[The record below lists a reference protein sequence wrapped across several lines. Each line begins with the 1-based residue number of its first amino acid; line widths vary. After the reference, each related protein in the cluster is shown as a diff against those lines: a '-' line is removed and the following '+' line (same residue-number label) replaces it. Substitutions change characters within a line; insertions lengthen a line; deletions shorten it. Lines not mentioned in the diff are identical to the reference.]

1 MDLRFTEAQP
11 TAAEREAV
19 ESVTGP
25 GGIESH
31 SRVRTAANLRI
42 FMTGRQSV
50 VDRRHLLLPALETVQ
65 SEIGWVSE
73 GALMHICR
81 VLSVPPAEAWGV
93 ATFYSLISVDPS
105 PSEVWHI
112 CDDIVCRRAGALE
125 LIERLEAGGAEAPNA
140 RWARSPCLG
149 QCDLAPA
156 AYIQRAGED
165 DLVMVEVG
173 ASELGE
179 WPNNTS
185 LSMANGRSAKPAI
198 PQSGQPHLRLLRRVE
213 VVDPECLDSYLAA
226 GGYQAL
232 EKAVEMGPEAV
243 NREIKT
249 SGLRGR
255 GGAAFPAWIKWEA
268 VANSP
273 EPVRYLICNADES
286 EPGTFKD
293 RVLMEDDPFSVIE
306 SMTISGYAIGARR
319 GYLYIRGEY
328 PLATE
333 RLLRAMDS
341 ARQRGLLGDTSG
353 TGVSFDIELRRG
365 QGAYIC
371 GEETALMN
379 SIEGF
384 RGEPRNKPPFPTVS
398 GLFGKP
404 TVINNVETLCNVLDI
419 VTEGGEAFASMG
431 TAQSTGPKLFC
442 LSGSVNRPGVYEVEF
457 GATLRELI
465 DLAGGLPEGL
475 EPRAILLGGAAGSFV
490 LPDLLDMPLTF
501 EAAVEAGVSLG
512 SGVIMVFDQ
521 HTDFGDI
528 LARIAAFFRD
538 ETCGQCV
545 PCRVGT
551 VRIEEALARIRRR
564 PRPGDLELITEID
577 LAMRDASIC
586 GLGHTAA
593 IALRSALDLGLL
605 K

>member
-1 MDLRFTEAQP
+1 MDLRFTDAQP
-11 TAAEREAV
+11 TAAERKAV
-19 ESVTGP
+19 EKATGIT
-25 GGIESH
+25 GADSH
-31 SRVRTAANLRI
+31 DRIRTAANLRI
-42 FMTGRQSV
+42 FQTGRQSAL
-50 VDRRHLLLPALETVQ
+50 DRRHLLLPALETVQ

-93 ATFYSLISVDPS
+93 ATFYSLIAVDPS

-112 CDDIVCRRAGALE
+112 CDDIVCRRAGAFDLIDRVEVGE
-125 LIERLEAGGAEAPNA
+125 LRSPDS
-140 RWARSPCLG
+140 RWVPSPCLG
-149 QCDLAPA
+149 QCDRTPA
-156 AYIQRAGED
+156 AYIQRAGKA
-165 DLVMVEVG
+165 DLVIAGQEIARVG
-173 ASELGE
+173 GLTPEA
-179 WPNNTS
+179 TS
-185 LSMANGRSAKPAI
+185 PNGRPGPSPL
-198 PQSGQPHLRLLRRVE
+198 PQWGQSHLRLLRRVGR
-213 VVDPECLDSYLAA
+213 VDPDSVDSYLAV

-232 EKAVEMGPEAV
+232 HQAVGMGPAQVVAEVKA
-243 NREIKT
+243 

-255 GGAAFPAWIKWEA
+255 GGAAFPAWIKWET

-273 EPVRYLICNADES
+273 APVRYLICNADES

-306 SMTISGYAIGARR
+306 AMTITGYAIGARR

-328 PLATE
+328 PLATR
-333 RLLRAMDS
+333 RLLRAADQ
-341 ARQRGLLGDTSG
+341 ARERGLLGSDAG
-353 TGVSFDIELRRG
+353 IGVDFDLEIRRG

-404 TVINNVETLCNVLDI
+404 TVINNVETLCNVADI
-419 VTEGGEAFASMG
+419 VTEGGDAFSKLG
-431 TAQSTGPKLFC
+431 TPQSTGPKLFC

-457 GATLRELI
+457 GATLGELI
-465 DLAGGLPEGL
+465 ETAGGMPDGL
-475 EPRAILLGGAAGSFV
+475 QMRAILLGGAAGSFV
-490 LPDLLDMPLTF
+490 LPDLLNMPLTF
-501 EAAVEAGVSLG
+501 EAAAAAGVSLG
-512 SGVIMVFDQ
+512 SGVIMLFDQ

-528 LARIAAFFRD
+528 LTRIAAFFRD

-551 VRIEEALARIRRR
+551 VRLEEALARIRRQ
-564 PRPGDLELITEID
+564 PQPGDVNLIEEID

-605 K
+605 

>member
-1 MDLRFTEAQP
+1 MDLRFTDAQP

-19 ESVTGP
+19 DSVLGP
-25 GGIESH
+25 AGVDSH
-31 SRVRTAANLRI
+31 QRVRTASNLRI
-42 FMTGRQSV
+42 FATGMQSV
-50 VDRRHLLLPALETVQ
+50 SDRRHLLLPALETVQ

-81 VLSVPPAEAWGV
+81 ELSVPPAEAWGV

-105 PSEVWHI
+105 PPVVLHI

-125 LIERLEAGGAEAPNA
+125 LMEGLESNGRTPDA
-140 RWARSPCLG
+140 RWLPSPCLG
-149 QCDLAPA
+149 QCDRAPA
-156 AYIQRAGED
+156 AYVQRAGED
-165 DLVMVEVG
+165 DEVLVSINPETRPMGPDGSILSTNGQTDTVAVPQ
-173 ASELGE
+173 AGE
-179 WPNNTS
+179 
-185 LSMANGRSAKPAI
+185 
-198 PQSGQPHLRLLRRVE
+198 PHLRLLRRVGT
-213 VVDPECLDSYLAA
+213 VDPGSLDSYLEA
-226 GGYQAL
+226 GGYRAL
-232 EKAVEMGPEAV
+232 EKAVEMGPAAV
-243 NREIKT
+243 VAEVKA

-273 EPVRYLICNADES
+273 EQVRYLICNADES

-306 SMTISGYAIGARR
+306 AMTISGLAVGARQ

-328 PLATE
+328 PLATR
-333 RLLRAMDS
+333 RLRSAIHQARRA
-341 ARQRGLLGDTSG
+341 GLLGESTTRG
-353 TGVSFDIELRRG
+353 FSFDIDLRRG

-379 SIEGF
+379 SIEGL
-384 RGEPRNKPPFPTVS
+384 RGEPRNKPPFPTDS

-419 VTEGGEAFASMG
+419 VTDGGNSFASSG
-431 TAQSTGPKLFC
+431 TPQSTGPKLFC
-442 LSGSVNRPGVYEVEF
+442 LSGSVRRPGTYEVEF
-457 GATLRELI
+457 GATLGDLI
-465 DLAGGLPEGL
+465 ALAGGLPEGRRL
-475 EPRAILLGGAAGSFV
+475 RAVLLGGAAGSFV
-490 LPDLLDMPLTF
+490 LPDLLEMPLTF
-501 EAAVEAGVSLG
+501 EAASEAGISLG
-512 SGVIMVFDQ
+512 SGVIMAFDQ

-551 VRIEEALARIRRR
+551 VRVEEALARIRRD
-564 PRPGDLELITEID
+564 PQPGDSKLIEEID

-593 IALRSALDLGLL
+593 IALRSALELGLL
-605 K
+605 E

>member
-1 MDLRFTEAQP
+1 MDLRFTDAQP

-19 ESVTGP
+19 ESAIGSA
-25 GGIESH
+25 EMDSH
-31 SRVRTAANLRI
+31 QRVRTAANLRI
-42 FMTGRQSV
+42 FATGMQSV
-50 VDRRHLLLPALETVQ
+50 ADRRHLLLPALETVQ

-81 VLSVPPAEAWGV
+81 ELSVPPAEAWGV

-105 PSEVWHI
+105 PPVVLHV
-112 CDDIVCRRAGALE
+112 CDDIVCRREGALQLME
-125 LIERLEAGGAEAPNA
+125 GLEANGRTPDT
-140 RWARSPCLG
+140 RWLPSPCLG
-149 QCDLAPA
+149 QCDRAPA
-156 AYIQRAGED
+156 AYIQRTGGDDEVLVSMEPGTRPIGPDGSIVSPNGRHQSLAVPQAGE
-165 DLVMVEVG
+165 
-173 ASELGE
+173 
-179 WPNNTS
+179 
-185 LSMANGRSAKPAI
+185 
-198 PQSGQPHLRLLRRVE
+198 PHLRLLRRVGA
-213 VVDPECLDSYLAA
+213 VDPRSLDSYLRA
-226 GGYQAL
+226 GGYRAL
-232 EKAVEMGPEAV
+232 EAAVEMGPAAV
-243 NREIKT
+243 VAEVKA

-306 SMTISGYAIGARR
+306 AMTISGYAIGARR

-328 PLATE
+328 PLATR
-333 RLLRAMDS
+333 RLRSAIDQARRA
-341 ARQRGLLGDTSG
+341 GLLGESARN
-353 TGVSFDIELRRG
+353 GVSFDIDLRRG

-379 SIEGF
+379 SIEGL

-419 VTEGGEAFASMG
+419 VTGGGTAFASVG
-431 TAQSTGPKLFC
+431 TPQSTGPKLFC
-442 LSGSVNRPGVYEVEF
+442 LSGSVRRPGTYEVEF
-457 GATLRELI
+457 GATMGDLI
-465 DLAGGLPEGL
+465 ELAGGLPEGRRL
-475 EPRAILLGGAAGSFV
+475 RAILLGGAAGSFV
-490 LPDLLDMPLTF
+490 LPDLLEMPLTF
-501 EAAVEAGVSLG
+501 EAASAAGVSLG
-512 SGVIMVFDQ
+512 SGVIMAFDQ

-551 VRIEEALARIRRR
+551 VRVEEALARIRRD
-564 PRPGDLELITEID
+564 PQPGDLELIEEID

-593 IALRSALDLGLL
+593 IALRSALELGLL
-605 K
+605 E

>member
-1 MDLRFTEAQP
+1 MDLRFTDAQA
-11 TAAEREAV
+11 TSAERKAV
-19 ESVTGP
+19 EKATGIR
-25 GGIESH
+25 GAEGH
-31 SRVRTAANLRI
+31 DRVRTASNLRM
-42 FMTGRQSV
+42 FGTGRQRAL
-50 VDRRHLLLPALETVQ
+50 DRRHLLLPALETVQ

-93 ATFYSLISVDPS
+93 ATFYALISVDPS
-105 PSEVWHI
+105 PPEVWHI

-125 LIERLEAGGAEAPNA
+125 LIDRFEAGDFDSPDLRFAP
-140 RWARSPCLG
+140 SPCLG
-149 QCDLAPA
+149 QCDRTSA
-156 AYIQRAGED
+156 AYIQRAGRD
-165 DLVMVEVG
+165 DLVVTG
-173 ASELGE
+173 ADVTRL
-179 WPNNTS
+179 
-185 LSMANGRSAKPAI
+185 NGRPPDPDGWERRSPAPPI
-198 PQSGQPHLRLLRRVE
+198 PQVGQPHLRLLRRVGS
-213 VVDPECLDSYLAA
+213 VNPDSLDSYLQA
-226 GGYQAL
+226 GGYEAL
-232 EKAVEMGPEAV
+232 RKAVEIGPAQIVAEVKA
-243 NREIKT
+243 

-255 GGAAFPAWIKWEA
+255 GGAAFPAWIKWET

-306 SMTISGYAIGARR
+306 AMTIAGHAIGARR
-319 GYLYIRGEY
+319 GFLYIRGEY
-328 PLATE
+328 PLATK
-333 RLLRAMDS
+333 RLRA
-341 ARQRGLLGDTSG
+341 AAEQGRRQGLLGPDSE
-353 TGVSFDIELRRG
+353 TGVEFDLEIRRG

-379 SIEGF
+379 SIEGY

-404 TVINNVETLCNVLDI
+404 TVIQNVETLCNLMDI
-419 VTEGGEAFASMG
+419 VTEGGEAFAASG
-431 TAQSTGPKLFC
+431 TPQSTGPKLFC
-442 LSGSVNRPGVYEVEF
+442 LSGSVRTPGVYEVEF
-457 GATLRELI
+457 GATLEELI
-465 DLAGGLPEGL
+465 EMAGGLPEGRRL
-475 EPRAILLGGAAGSFV
+475 SAILLGGAAGSFV
-490 LPDLLDMPLTF
+490 SADRLQMPLTF
-501 EAAVEAGVSLG
+501 ESAAEAGVSLG
-512 SGVIMVFDQ
+512 SGVIMLFDQ

-528 LARIAAFFRD
+528 LTRIAAFFRD

-551 VRIEEALARIRRR
+551 VRLEEALARIRRQ
-564 PRPGDLELITEID
+564 PRETDVNLIEEID

-605 K
+605 R

>member
-1 MDLRFTEAQP
+1 MDLRFTDAQP

-19 ESVTGP
+19 DSVLGP
-25 GGIESH
+25 AGVDSH
-31 SRVRTAANLRI
+31 QRVRTASNLRI
-42 FMTGRQSV
+42 FATGMQSV
-50 VDRRHLLLPALETVQ
+50 SDRRHLLLPALETVQ

-81 VLSVPPAEAWGV
+81 KLSVPPAEAWGV

-105 PSEVWHI
+105 PPVVLHI

-125 LIERLEAGGAEAPNA
+125 LMEGLESNGRTPDA
-140 RWARSPCLG
+140 RWLPSPCLG
-149 QCDLAPA
+149 QCDRAPA
-156 AYIQRAGED
+156 AYVQRAGEHD
-165 DLVMVEVG
+165 EVLVSINPETRPMGPDGSILSTNGQTDTVAVPQ
-173 ASELGE
+173 AGE
-179 WPNNTS
+179 
-185 LSMANGRSAKPAI
+185 
-198 PQSGQPHLRLLRRVE
+198 PHLRLLRRVGT
-213 VVDPECLDSYLAA
+213 VDPGSLDSYLEA
-226 GGYQAL
+226 GGYRAL
-232 EKAVEMGPEAV
+232 EKAVEMGPAAV
-243 NREIKT
+243 VAEVKA

-273 EPVRYLICNADES
+273 EQVRYLICNADES

-306 SMTISGYAIGARR
+306 AMTISGLAVGARQ

-328 PLATE
+328 PLATR
-333 RLLRAMDS
+333 RLRSAIDQARRA
-341 ARQRGLLGDTSG
+341 GLLGESTTRG
-353 TGVSFDIELRRG
+353 FSFDIDLRRG

-379 SIEGF
+379 SIEGL
-384 RGEPRNKPPFPTVS
+384 RGEPRNKPPFPTDS

-419 VTEGGEAFASMG
+419 VTDGGNSFASSG
-431 TAQSTGPKLFC
+431 TPQSTGPKLFC
-442 LSGSVNRPGVYEVEF
+442 LSGSVRRPGTYEVEF
-457 GATLRELI
+457 GATLGDLI
-465 DLAGGLPEGL
+465 ALAGGLPEGRRL
-475 EPRAILLGGAAGSFV
+475 RAVLLGGAAGSFV
-490 LPDLLDMPLTF
+490 LPDLLEMPLTF
-501 EAAVEAGVSLG
+501 EAASEAGISLG
-512 SGVIMVFDQ
+512 SGVIMAFDQ

-551 VRIEEALARIRRR
+551 VRVEEALARIRRD
-564 PRPGDLELITEID
+564 PQPGDSKLIEEID

-593 IALRSALDLGLL
+593 IALRSALELGLL
-605 K
+605 E

>member
-1 MDLRFTEAQP
+1 MDLRFTDAQP
-11 TAAEREAV
+11 TPAERRAV
-19 ESVTGP
+19 EEATGIADSE
-25 GGIESH
+25 GH
-31 SRVRTAANLRI
+31 QRVRTAANLRV
-42 FMTGRQSV
+42 FRTGRQSV
-50 VDRRHLLLPALETVQ
+50 LDRRHLLLPALETVQ

-105 PSEVWHI
+105 PPEVWHI
-112 CDDIVCRRAGALE
+112 CDDIVCRRAGAFGVM
-125 LIERLEAGGAEAPNA
+125 ERMDAGEFRSTDS
-140 RWARSPCLG
+140 RWAPSPCLG
-149 QCDLAPA
+149 QCDRTPA
-156 AYIQRAGED
+156 VYVQRAGSD
-165 DLVMVEVG
+165 DLVIT
-173 ASELGE
+173 GE
-179 WPNNTS
+179 ETIRLDG
-185 LSMANGRSAKPAI
+185 LSGHVSPANGRPPAQPI
-198 PQSGQPHLRLLRRVE
+198 PQLGDPRLRLLRRVG
-213 VVDPECLDSYLAA
+213 VVDPDSLDSYLAA

-232 EKAVEMGPEAV
+232 ARAVEMGPAQVVAEV
-243 NREIKT
+243 KD

-255 GGAAFPAWIKWEA
+255 GGAAFPAWIKWET
-268 VANSP
+268 VAGAP

-306 SMTISGYAIGARR
+306 AMTITGFAIGARR
-319 GYLYIRGEY
+319 GYLYVRGEY
-328 PLATE
+328 PLATR
-333 RLLRAMDS
+333 RLARAIEA
-341 ARQRGLLGDTSG
+341 ARGRGLLGEDAG
-353 TGVSFDIELRRG
+353 TGLDFDIEIRRG

-404 TVINNVETLCNVLDI
+404 TVINNVETLCNVPDI
-419 VTEGGEAFASMG
+419 VTGGGEAFAGSG

-442 LSGSVNRPGVYEVEF
+442 LSGSVSRPGVYEVEF
-457 GATLRELI
+457 GATLGQLIEMAGGVPGGREL
-465 DLAGGLPEGL
+465 
-475 EPRAILLGGAAGSFV
+475 RAVLLGGAAGSFV
-490 LPDLLDMPLTF
+490 LPDLLDLPLTF
-501 EAAVEAGVSLG
+501 EAASEAGVSLG
-512 SGVIMVFDQ
+512 SGVIMLFDR

-528 LARIAAFFRD
+528 LTRIAAFFRD

-551 VRIEEALARIRRR
+551 VRLEEALDRIRRR
-564 PRPGDLELITEID
+564 PRPGDVDLIAEID

-605 K
+605 

>member
-1 MDLRFTEAQP
+1 MDLRFTDAQP

-19 ESVTGP
+19 ESVLGP
-25 GGIESH
+25 AGMDSH
-31 SRVRTAANLRI
+31 QRIRTASNLRI
-42 FMTGRQSV
+42 FATGMQSV
-50 VDRRHLLLPALETVQ
+50 SDRRHLLLPALETVQ

-81 VLSVPPAEAWGV
+81 ELSVPPAEAWGV

-105 PSEVWHI
+105 PPVVLHV
-112 CDDIVCRRAGALE
+112 CDDIVCRRAGALDLME
-125 LIERLEAGGAEAPNA
+125 GLESNGRTPGV
-140 RWARSPCLG
+140 RWLPSPCLG
-149 QCDLAPA
+149 QCDRAPA
-156 AYIQRAGED
+156 AYIQRAGEED
-165 DLVMVEVG
+165 GVLVSMDPQTRPIGPDGGVISSNGHHPSAAVPQ
-173 ASELGE
+173 AGE
-179 WPNNTS
+179 
-185 LSMANGRSAKPAI
+185 
-198 PQSGQPHLRLLRRVE
+198 PHLRLLRRVGA
-213 VVDPECLDSYLAA
+213 VNPRSLDSYLEA
-226 GGYQAL
+226 GGYRAL
-232 EKAVEMGPEAV
+232 EAAVEMGPAAV
-243 NREIKT
+243 VAEIKA

-268 VANSP
+268 VADSP
-273 EPVRYLICNADES
+273 DPVRYLICNADES

-306 SMTISGYAIGARR
+306 AMTISGHAIGARQ

-328 PLATE
+328 PLATR
-333 RLLRAMDS
+333 RLRSAIDQARRA
-341 ARQRGLLGDTSG
+341 GLLGESTRSG
-353 TGVSFDIELRRG
+353 ISFDIDLRRG

-379 SIEGF
+379 SIEGL

-419 VTEGGEAFASMG
+419 VTDGGAAFASVG
-431 TAQSTGPKLFC
+431 TPQSTGPKLFC
-442 LSGSVNRPGVYEVEF
+442 LSGSVRRPGTYEVEF
-457 GATLRELI
+457 GATLGDLI
-465 DLAGGLPEGL
+465 ELAGGLPEGRRL
-475 EPRAILLGGAAGSFV
+475 RAVLLGGAAGSFV
-490 LPDLLDMPLTF
+490 LPDLLEMPLTF
-501 EAAVEAGVSLG
+501 EAASEAGVSLG
-512 SGVIMVFDQ
+512 SGVIMAFDQ

-551 VRIEEALARIRRR
+551 VRVEEALARIRRD
-564 PRPGDLELITEID
+564 PQPGDLELIEDID

-593 IALRSALDLGLL
+593 IALRSALELGLL
-605 K
+605 E

>member
-1 MDLRFTEAQP
+1 MDLRFTDARA
-11 TAAEREAV
+11 TSAERKAV
-19 ESVTGP
+19 EKATGIR
-25 GGIESH
+25 GAESH
-31 SRVRTAANLRI
+31 DRIRTASNLRM
-42 FMTGRQSV
+42 FGTGRQSAI
-50 VDRRHLLLPALETVQ
+50 DRRHLLLPALETVQ

-105 PSEVWHI
+105 PPEVWHI

-125 LIERLEAGGAEAPNA
+125 LIDRFEAGEFDSPDRRFAP
-140 RWARSPCLG
+140 SPCLG
-149 QCDLAPA
+149 QCDRTSA
-156 AYIQRAGED
+156 AYVQRAGRD
-165 DLVMVEVG
+165 DLVITGVDVTR
-173 ASELGE
+173 L
-179 WPNNTS
+179 
-185 LSMANGRSAKPAI
+185 NGRPPGSDGAGDRSPAPPI
-198 PQSGQPHLRLLRRVE
+198 PQFGQPHLRLLRRVGR
-213 VVDPECLDSYLAA
+213 VDPGSLDSYRQA
-226 GGYQAL
+226 GGYEAL
-232 EKAVEMGPEAV
+232 RKAVEIGPARIVAEVKA
-243 NREIKT
+243 

-255 GGAAFPAWIKWEA
+255 GGAAFPAWIKWET

-293 RVLMEDDPFSVIE
+293 RVLMEDDPFSVVE
-306 SMTISGYAIGARR
+306 AMTIAGHAIGARR

-328 PLATE
+328 PLATK
-333 RLLRAMDS
+333 RLQEAAAK
-341 ARQRGLLGDTSG
+341 ARQQGLLGRNAP
-353 TGVSFDIELRRG
+353 TGVDFDLEIRRG

-379 SIEGF
+379 SIEGY

-404 TVINNVETLCNVLDI
+404 TVINNVETLCNLMDI
-419 VTEGGEAFASMG
+419 VTEGGEAFAAVG
-431 TAQSTGPKLFC
+431 TPQSTGPKLFC
-442 LSGSVNRPGVYEVEF
+442 LSGSVRRPGVYEVEF
-457 GATLRELI
+457 GATLGELI
-465 DLAGGLPEGL
+465 EMAGGMPEGRQL
-475 EPRAILLGGAAGSFV
+475 SAILLGGAAGSFV
-490 LPDLLDMPLTF
+490 LADRLPMPLTF
-501 EAAVEAGVSLG
+501 ESASEAGVSLG
-512 SGVIMVFDQ
+512 SGVIMLFDQ

-528 LARIAAFFRD
+528 LTRIAAFFRD

-551 VRIEEALARIRRR
+551 VRLEEALARIRQQ
-564 PRPGDLELITEID
+564 PRQGDVDLIEEID

-605 K
+605 Q

>member
-1 MDLRFTEAQP
+1 MDLRFTDARP
-11 TAAEREAV
+11 TAAERKAV
-19 ESVTGP
+19 EKATG
-25 GGIESH
+25 IAEVESH
-31 SRVRTAANLRI
+31 DRIRTAGNLRI
-42 FMTGRQSV
+42 FRTGRQSIL
-50 VDRRHLLLPALETVQ
+50 DRRHLLLPALETVQ

-93 ATFYSLISVDPS
+93 ATFYALISVQPS
-105 PSEVWHI
+105 PPEVWHI
-112 CDDIVCRRAGALE
+112 CDDIVCRRAGALDLIDRVDAGE
-125 LIERLEAGGAEAPNA
+125 LRPPDS
-140 RWARSPCLG
+140 RWAPSPCLG
-149 QCDLAPA
+149 QCDRTPA
-156 AYIQRAGED
+156 AYVQRAGRD
-165 DLVMVEVG
+165 DLVI
-173 ASELGE
+173 AGE
-179 WPNNTS
+179 TPDRI
-185 LSMANGRSAKPAI
+185 NGTAPDPARLTDGGTRSDPI
-198 PQSGQPHLRLLRRVE
+198 PQFGQPHLRLLRRVGRA
-213 VVDPECLDSYLAA
+213 DPGSVDSYLAA
-226 GGYQAL
+226 GGFDAL
-232 EKAVEMGPEAV
+232 RKAVEMGPARVVAEVKA
-243 NREIKT
+243 

-255 GGAAFPAWIKWEA
+255 GGAAFPAWIKWET

-306 SMTISGYAIGARR
+306 AMAIAGHAIGARR

-328 PLATE
+328 PLAGA
-333 RLLRAMDS
+333 RLLRAAEL
-341 ARQRGLLGDTSG
+341 ARERGFLGEDARV
-353 TGVSFDIELRRG
+353 GVNFDIEIRRG

-404 TVINNVETLCNVLDI
+404 TVINNVETLCNLLDI
-419 VTEGGEAFASMG
+419 VTEGGEAFAAVG
-431 TAQSTGPKLFC
+431 TSQSTGPKLFC
-442 LSGSVNRPGVYEVEF
+442 LSGSVRRPGVYEVEF
-457 GATLRELI
+457 GATLGELI
-465 DLAGGLPEGL
+465 EMAGGLPEGL
-475 EPRAILLGGAAGSFV
+475 ELRAVLLGGAAGSFV
-490 LPDLLDMPLTF
+490 LPELLQMPLTF
-501 EAAVEAGVSLG
+501 EAAGEAGVSLG
-512 SGVIMVFDQ
+512 SGVIMLFDQ

-528 LARIAAFFRD
+528 LTRIAAFFRD

-551 VRIEEALARIRRR
+551 VRLEEALARIRRR
-564 PRPGDLELITEID
+564 PRPGDLNLVEEID

-605 K
+605 

>member
-1 MDLRFTEAQP
+1 MDLRFTDAQP

-19 ESVTGP
+19 DSVLGP
-25 GGIESH
+25 AGVDSH
-31 SRVRTAANLRI
+31 QRVRTASNLRI
-42 FMTGRQSV
+42 FATGMQSV
-50 VDRRHLLLPALETVQ
+50 SDRRHLLLPALETVQ

-81 VLSVPPAEAWGV
+81 ELSVPPAEAWGV

-105 PSEVWHI
+105 PPVVLHI

-125 LIERLEAGGAEAPNA
+125 LMEGLESNGRTPDA
-140 RWARSPCLG
+140 RWLPSPCLG
-149 QCDLAPA
+149 QCDRAPA
-156 AYIQRAGED
+156 AYVQRAGEHD
-165 DLVMVEVG
+165 EVLVSINPETRPMGPDGSILSTNGQTDTVAVPQ
-173 ASELGE
+173 AGE
-179 WPNNTS
+179 
-185 LSMANGRSAKPAI
+185 
-198 PQSGQPHLRLLRRVE
+198 PHLRLLRRVGT
-213 VVDPECLDSYLAA
+213 VDPGSLDSYLEA
-226 GGYQAL
+226 GGYRAL
-232 EKAVEMGPEAV
+232 EKAVEMGPAAV
-243 NREIKT
+243 VAEVKA

-273 EPVRYLICNADES
+273 EQVRYLICNADES

-306 SMTISGYAIGARR
+306 AMTISGLAVGARQ

-328 PLATE
+328 PLATR
-333 RLLRAMDS
+333 RLRSAIHQARRA
-341 ARQRGLLGDTSG
+341 GLLGESTTRG
-353 TGVSFDIELRRG
+353 FSFDIDLRRG

-379 SIEGF
+379 SIEGL
-384 RGEPRNKPPFPTVS
+384 RGEPRNKPPFPTDS

-419 VTEGGEAFASMG
+419 VTDGGNSFASSG
-431 TAQSTGPKLFC
+431 TPQSTGPKLFC
-442 LSGSVNRPGVYEVEF
+442 LSGSVRRPGTYEVEF
-457 GATLRELI
+457 GATLGDLI
-465 DLAGGLPEGL
+465 ALAGGLPEGRRL
-475 EPRAILLGGAAGSFV
+475 RAVLLGGAAGSFV
-490 LPDLLDMPLTF
+490 LPDLLEMALTF
-501 EAAVEAGVSLG
+501 EAASEAGVSLG
-512 SGVIMVFDQ
+512 SGVIMAFDQ

-551 VRIEEALARIRRR
+551 VRVEEALARIRRD
-564 PRPGDLELITEID
+564 PQPGDSKLIEEID

-593 IALRSALDLGLL
+593 IALRSALELGLL
-605 K
+605 E

>member
-1 MDLRFTEAQP
+1 MDLRFTDAQP

-19 ESVTGP
+19 DSVLGP
-25 GGIESH
+25 AGVDSH
-31 SRVRTAANLRI
+31 QRVRTASNLRI
-42 FMTGRQSV
+42 FATGMQSV
-50 VDRRHLLLPALETVQ
+50 SDRRHLLLPALETVQ

-81 VLSVPPAEAWGV
+81 ELSVPPAEAWGV

-105 PSEVWHI
+105 PPVVLHI

-125 LIERLEAGGAEAPNA
+125 LMEGLESNGRTPDA
-140 RWARSPCLG
+140 RWLPSPCLG
-149 QCDLAPA
+149 QCDRAPA
-156 AYIQRAGED
+156 AYVQRAGEHD
-165 DLVMVEVG
+165 EVLVSINPETRPMGPDGSILSTNGQTDTVAVPQ
-173 ASELGE
+173 AGE
-179 WPNNTS
+179 
-185 LSMANGRSAKPAI
+185 
-198 PQSGQPHLRLLRRVE
+198 PHLRLLRRVGT
-213 VVDPECLDSYLAA
+213 VDPGSLDSYLEA
-226 GGYQAL
+226 GGYRAL
-232 EKAVEMGPEAV
+232 EKAVEMGPAAV
-243 NREIKT
+243 VAEVKA

-273 EPVRYLICNADES
+273 EQVRYLICNADES

-306 SMTISGYAIGARR
+306 AMTISGLAVGARQ

-328 PLATE
+328 PLATR
-333 RLLRAMDS
+333 RLRSAIHQARRA
-341 ARQRGLLGDTSG
+341 GLLGESTTRG
-353 TGVSFDIELRRG
+353 FSFDIDLRRG

-379 SIEGF
+379 SIEGL
-384 RGEPRNKPPFPTVS
+384 RGEPRNKPPFPTDS

-419 VTEGGEAFASMG
+419 VTDGGNSFASSG
-431 TAQSTGPKLFC
+431 TPQSTGPKLFC
-442 LSGSVNRPGVYEVEF
+442 LSGSVRRPGTYEVEF
-457 GATLRELI
+457 GATLGDLI
-465 DLAGGLPEGL
+465 ALAGGLPEGRRL
-475 EPRAILLGGAAGSFV
+475 RAVLLGGAAGSFV
-490 LPDLLDMPLTF
+490 LPDLLEMPLTF
-501 EAAVEAGVSLG
+501 EAASEAGISLG
-512 SGVIMVFDQ
+512 SGVIMAFDQ

-551 VRIEEALARIRRR
+551 VRVEEALARIRRD
-564 PRPGDLELITEID
+564 PQPGDSKLIEEID

-593 IALRSALDLGLL
+593 IALRSALELGLL
-605 K
+605 E

>member
-1 MDLRFTEAQP
+1 MDLRFTDAQP

-19 ESVTGP
+19 DSVLGP
-25 GGIESH
+25 AGVDSH
-31 SRVRTAANLRI
+31 QRVRTASNLRI
-42 FMTGRQSV
+42 FATGMQSV
-50 VDRRHLLLPALETVQ
+50 SDRRHLLLPALETVQ

-81 VLSVPPAEAWGV
+81 ELSVPPAEAWGV

-105 PSEVWHI
+105 PPVVLHI

-125 LIERLEAGGAEAPNA
+125 LMEGLESNGRTPDA
-140 RWARSPCLG
+140 RWLPSPCLG
-149 QCDLAPA
+149 QCDRAPA
-156 AYIQRAGED
+156 AYVQRAGED
-165 DLVMVEVG
+165 DKVLVSINPETRPMGPDGSILSTNGQTDTVAVPQ
-173 ASELGE
+173 AGE
-179 WPNNTS
+179 
-185 LSMANGRSAKPAI
+185 
-198 PQSGQPHLRLLRRVE
+198 PHLRLLRRVGT
-213 VVDPECLDSYLAA
+213 VDPGSLDSYLEA
-226 GGYQAL
+226 GGYRAL
-232 EKAVEMGPEAV
+232 EKAVEMGPAAV
-243 NREIKT
+243 VAEVKA

-273 EPVRYLICNADES
+273 EQVRYLICNADES

-306 SMTISGYAIGARR
+306 AMTISGLAVGARQ

-328 PLATE
+328 PLATR
-333 RLLRAMDS
+333 RLRSAIHQARRA
-341 ARQRGLLGDTSG
+341 GLLGESTTRG
-353 TGVSFDIELRRG
+353 FSFDIDLRRG

-379 SIEGF
+379 SIEGL
-384 RGEPRNKPPFPTVS
+384 RGEPRNKPPFPTDS

-419 VTEGGEAFASMG
+419 VTDGGSSFASLG
-431 TAQSTGPKLFC
+431 TPQSTGPKLFC
-442 LSGSVNRPGVYEVEF
+442 LSGSVRRPGTYEVEF
-457 GATLRELI
+457 GATLGDLI
-465 DLAGGLPEGL
+465 ALAGGLPQGRRL
-475 EPRAILLGGAAGSFV
+475 RAVLLGGAAGSFV
-490 LPDLLDMPLTF
+490 LPDLLEMPLTF
-501 EAAVEAGVSLG
+501 EAASEAGVSLG
-512 SGVIMVFDQ
+512 SGVIMAFDQ

-551 VRIEEALARIRRR
+551 VRVEEALARIRRD
-564 PRPGDLELITEID
+564 PQPGDSKLIEEID

-593 IALRSALDLGLL
+593 IALRSALELGLL
-605 K
+605 E

>member
-1 MDLRFTEAQP
+1 MDLRFTDAQP

-19 ESVTGP
+19 ESVTGRA
-25 GGIESH
+25 GVDTH
-31 SRVRTAANLRI
+31 RRVRTASNLRI
-42 FMTGRQSV
+42 FSTGMQSV
-50 VDRRHLLLPALETVQ
+50 ADRRHLLLPALETVQ

-81 VLSVPPAEAWGV
+81 ELSVPPAEAWGV

-105 PSEVWHI
+105 PPVVLHV
-112 CDDIVCRRAGALE
+112 CDDIVCRRAGALD
-125 LIERLEAGGAEAPNA
+125 LIEGLEANGRTPGV
-140 RWARSPCLG
+140 RWLPSPCLG
-149 QCDLAPA
+149 QCDRAPA

-165 DLVMVEVG
+165 DQVLVSMDPGRRPIEPDG
-173 ASELGE
+173 AVAS
-179 WPNNTS
+179 PNGQQIS
-185 LSMANGRSAKPAI
+185 PAV
-198 PQSGQPHLRLLRRVE
+198 PQAGGPHLRLLRRVGT
-213 VVDPECLDSYLAA
+213 VDPRSLDSYLDA

-232 EKAVEMGPEAV
+232 EAAVEMGPAAV
-243 NREIKT
+243 VAEVKA

-268 VANSP
+268 VADSP

-306 SMTISGYAIGARR
+306 AMTISGYAIGARQ

-328 PLATE
+328 PLATR
-333 RLLRAMDS
+333 RLRSAIRQARRA
-341 ARQRGLLGDTSG
+341 GLLGESATN
-353 TGVSFDIELRRG
+353 GVSFDIDLRRG

-379 SIEGF
+379 SIEGL

-419 VTEGGEAFASMG
+419 VTGGGADFASVG
-431 TAQSTGPKLFC
+431 TPQSTGPKLFC
-442 LSGSVNRPGVYEVEF
+442 LSGSVRRPGTYEVEF
-457 GATLRELI
+457 GATLGDLI
-465 DLAGGLPEGL
+465 ELAGGLPEGRRL
-475 EPRAILLGGAAGSFV
+475 RAVLLGGAAGSFV
-490 LPDLLDMPLTF
+490 LPDLLEMPLTF
-501 EAAVEAGVSLG
+501 EAASDAGVSLG
-512 SGVIMVFDQ
+512 SGVIMAFDQ

-551 VRIEEALARIRRR
+551 VRVEEALARIRRE
-564 PRPGDLELITEID
+564 PRPGDLQLIEEID

-605 K
+605 E

>member
-1 MDLRFTEAQP
+1 MDLRFTDAQP
-11 TAAEREAV
+11 TAAERRAV
-19 ESVTGP
+19 ERATG
-25 GGIESH
+25 IAESETH
-31 SRVRTAANLRI
+31 DRVRTAANLRI
-42 FMTGRQSV
+42 FRTGRQSV
-50 VDRRHLLLPALETVQ
+50 VNRRHLLLPALETVQ
-65 SEIGWVSE
+65 SEVGWVSE

-93 ATFYSLISVDPS
+93 ATFYSLISTDPS
-105 PSEVWHI
+105 PPEVWHI
-112 CDDIVCRRAGALE
+112 CDDIVCRRDGALD
-125 LIERLEAGGAEAPNA
+125 LVDRFQGGEFQSPDA
-140 RWARSPCLG
+140 RWAPSPCLG
-149 QCDLAPA
+149 QCDRTPA
-156 AYIQRAGED
+156 AYIQRAGRD
-165 DLVMVEVG
+165 DLVV
-173 ASELGE
+173 AGE
-179 WPNNTS
+179 NVSRLNGSSPAPHTS
-185 LSMANGRSAKPAI
+185 KGHPGRLPI
-198 PQSGQPHLRLLRRVE
+198 PQFGQPHLRLLHRVG
-213 VVDPECLDSYLAA
+213 VVDPGSLDSYLEA
-226 GGYQAL
+226 GGYRAL
-232 EKAVEMGPEAV
+232 GAAVEMGPAKVVAEVKA
-243 NREIKT
+243 

-255 GGAAFPAWIKWEA
+255 GGAAFPAWIKWET

-306 SMTISGYAIGARR
+306 AMTVTGFAIGARR

-328 PLATE
+328 PLATR
-333 RLLRAMDS
+333 RLSQALDE
-341 ARQRGLLGDTSG
+341 ARQRGLLGEG
-353 TGVSFDIELRRG
+353 AETGVDFDIEIRRG

-419 VTEGGEAFASMG
+419 VTEGGEAFAGLG
-431 TAQSTGPKLFC
+431 TDQSTGPKLFC

-457 GATLRELI
+457 GATLGELI
-465 DLAGGLPEGL
+465 EMAGGLPDRL
-475 EPRAILLGGAAGSFV
+475 ELKAVLLGGAAGSFV
-490 LPDLLDMPLTF
+490 LPDLLEMPLTF
-501 EAAVEAGVSLG
+501 EASSEAGVSLG
-512 SGVIMVFDQ
+512 SGVIMAFDQ
-521 HTDFGDI
+521 HTDFADI
-528 LARIAAFFRD
+528 LTRIAAFFRD

-551 VRIEEALARIRRR
+551 VRLEEALARIRRQ
-564 PRPGDLELITEID
+564 PTDGDMHLIEEID

-593 IALRSALDLGLL
+593 IALRSALELGLL
-605 K
+605 

>member
-11 TAAEREAV
+11 TAAERQAV
-19 ESVTGP
+19 EEATSIV
-25 GGIESH
+25 EDHSH
-31 SRVRTAANLRI
+31 NRVRTAANLRI
-42 FMTGRQSV
+42 FRTGRQSV
-50 VDRRHLLLPALETVQ
+50 TDRRHLLLPALEAVQ
-65 SEIGWVSE
+65 STIGWVSE

-81 VLSVPPAEAWGV
+81 ALSVPPAEAWGV

-105 PSEVWHI
+105 PPVVWHI

-125 LIERLEAGGAEAPNA
+125 LIESLEAAGQPTADA
-140 RWARSPCLG
+140 RWVPSPCLG
-149 QCDLAPA
+149 QCDRAPA
-156 AYIQRAGED
+156 TYIQRAGAD
-165 DLVMVEVG
+165 DQVIVEMDTG
-173 ASELGE
+173 QINGWASGDAL
-179 WPNNTS
+179 PS
-185 LSMANGRSAKPAI
+185 SHGRPARPAI
-198 PQSGQPHLRLLRRVE
+198 PQLGQPHLRLLRRVG
-213 VVDPECLDSYLAA
+213 VIDPDALDSYLEA
-226 GGYQAL
+226 GGYQGL
-232 EKAVEMGPEAV
+232 RKAVEMGPEAV
-243 NREIKT
+243 VAEVKT

-255 GGAAFPAWIKWEA
+255 GGAAFPAWIKWET
-268 VANSP
+268 VRNSP

-306 SMTISGYAIGARR
+306 AMTITGYAIGAHR

-328 PLATE
+328 PLATKRVSKAIE
-333 RLLRAMDS
+333 A
-341 ARQRGLLGDTSG
+341 ARRRGLLGAPASN
-353 TGVSFDIELRRG
+353 GVTFDIEIRRG

-419 VTEGGEAFASMG
+419 VTEGGEAFASIG
-431 TAQSTGPKLFC
+431 TSQSTGPKLFC
-442 LSGSVNRPGVYEVEF
+442 LSGSISRPGVYEVEF
-457 GATLRELI
+457 GATLGELLE
-465 DLAGGLPEGL
+465 LAEGLPTGL
-475 EPRAILLGGAAGSFV
+475 KLKAILLGGAAGSFV

-501 EAAVEAGVSLG
+501 EAAAEAGVSLG
-512 SGVIMVFDQ
+512 SGVIMAFDQ

-528 LARIAAFFRD
+528 LGRIAAFFRD

-551 VRIEEALARIRRR
+551 VRLEEGLARIRRQ
-564 PRPGDLELITEID
+564 PQPGDVELIAEID

-605 K
+605 

>member
-1 MDLRFTEAQP
+1 MDLRFTDAQP

-19 ESVTGP
+19 DSVLGP
-25 GGIESH
+25 AGVDSH
-31 SRVRTAANLRI
+31 QRVRTASNLRI
-42 FMTGRQSV
+42 FATGMQSV
-50 VDRRHLLLPALETVQ
+50 SDRRHLLLPALETVQ

-81 VLSVPPAEAWGV
+81 ELSVPPAEAWGV

-105 PSEVWHI
+105 PPVVLHI

-125 LIERLEAGGAEAPNA
+125 LMEGLESNGRTPDA
-140 RWARSPCLG
+140 RWLPSPCLG
-149 QCDLAPA
+149 QCDRAPA
-156 AYIQRAGED
+156 AYVQRAGED
-165 DLVMVEVG
+165 DEVLVSINPETRPMGPDGSILSTNGQTDTVAVPQ
-173 ASELGE
+173 AGE
-179 WPNNTS
+179 
-185 LSMANGRSAKPAI
+185 
-198 PQSGQPHLRLLRRVE
+198 PHLRLLRRVGT
-213 VVDPECLDSYLAA
+213 VDPGSLDSYLEA
-226 GGYQAL
+226 GGYRAL
-232 EKAVEMGPEAV
+232 EKAVEMGPAAV
-243 NREIKT
+243 VAEVKA

-273 EPVRYLICNADES
+273 EQVRYLICNADES

-306 SMTISGYAIGARR
+306 AMTISGLAVGARQ

-328 PLATE
+328 PLATR
-333 RLLRAMDS
+333 RLRSAIHQARRA
-341 ARQRGLLGDTSG
+341 GLLGESTTRG
-353 TGVSFDIELRRG
+353 FSFDIDLRRG

-379 SIEGF
+379 SIEGL
-384 RGEPRNKPPFPTVS
+384 RGEPRNKPPFPTDS

-419 VTEGGEAFASMG
+419 VTDGGNSFASSG
-431 TAQSTGPKLFC
+431 TPQSTGPKLFC
-442 LSGSVNRPGVYEVEF
+442 LSGSVRRPGTYEVEF
-457 GATLRELI
+457 GATLGDLI
-465 DLAGGLPEGL
+465 ALAGGLPEGRRL
-475 EPRAILLGGAAGSFV
+475 RAVLLGGAAGSFV
-490 LPDLLDMPLTF
+490 LPDLLEMALTF
-501 EAAVEAGVSLG
+501 EAASEAGVSLG
-512 SGVIMVFDQ
+512 SGVIMAFDQ

-551 VRIEEALARIRRR
+551 VRVEEALARIRRD
-564 PRPGDLELITEID
+564 PQPGDSKLIEEID

-593 IALRSALDLGLL
+593 IALRSALELGLL
-605 K
+605 E

>member
-1 MDLRFTEAQP
+1 MDLRFTDAQP
-11 TAAEREAV
+11 TSAERKAV
-19 ESVTGP
+19 ERATGI
-25 GGIESH
+25 GDSESH
-31 SRVRTAANLRI
+31 DRVRTAANLRI
-42 FMTGRQSV
+42 FRAGHRSAL
-50 VDRRHLLLPALETVQ
+50 DRRHLLLPALEGVQ
-65 SEIGWVSE
+65 SDIGWVSE

-81 VLSVPPAEAWGV
+81 LLSVPPAEAWGV

-105 PSEVWHI
+105 PPEVWHV

-125 LIERLEAGGAEAPNA
+125 LIDRFETGELQPPGA
-140 RWARSPCLG
+140 RWAPSPCLG
-149 QCDLAPA
+149 QCDRTPA
-156 AYIQRAGED
+156 IYLQRAGKD
-165 DLVMVEVG
+165 DLAIVSDG
-173 ASELGE
+173 ASRL
-179 WPNNTS
+179 
-185 LSMANGRSAKPAI
+185 NGGSPDLLADGARDTPPL
-198 PQSGQPHLRLLRRVE
+198 PQLGQPHLRLLRRVGA
-213 VVDPECLDSYLAA
+213 VDPGSLDSYLDA
-226 GGYQAL
+226 GGYRAL
-232 EKAVEMGPEAV
+232 HKAIEMGADQVVAEVKA
-243 NREIKT
+243 

-255 GGAAFPAWIKWEA
+255 GGAAFPAWIKWQA
-268 VANSP
+268 VADSP

-293 RVLMEDDPFSVIE
+293 RVLMEDDPFSLIE
-306 SMTISGYAIGARR
+306 AMTISGLAIGARR

-328 PLATE
+328 PLATK
-333 RLLRAMDS
+333 RLSHALEAVR
-341 ARQRGLLGDTSG
+341 RRGLLGEDAR
-353 TGVSFDIELRRG
+353 TGVDFDIEIRRG

-379 SIEGF
+379 SIEGL

-404 TVINNVETLCNVLDI
+404 TVINNVETLCNLLDI
-419 VTEGGEAFASMG
+419 VTEGGEAFAKLG

-457 GATLRELI
+457 GATLGELV
-465 DLAGGLPEGL
+465 DLAGGLPDGL
-475 EPRAILLGGAAGSFV
+475 RLRAILLGGAAGSFV

-501 EAAVEAGVSLG
+501 EAAADAGVSLG
-512 SGVIMVFDQ
+512 SGVIMAFDQ
-521 HTDFGDI
+521 HTDFGDV
-528 LARIAAFFRD
+528 LARIASFFRD

-551 VRIEEALARIRRR
+551 VRLEEALARIRHQ
-564 PRPGDLELITEID
+564 PRDGDVDLIAEID

-605 K
+605 

>member
-1 MDLRFTEAQP
+1 MDLRFTDAQP

-19 ESVTGP
+19 DSVLGP
-25 GGIESH
+25 AGVDSH
-31 SRVRTAANLRI
+31 QRVRTASNLRI
-42 FMTGRQSV
+42 FATGMQSV
-50 VDRRHLLLPALETVQ
+50 SDRRHLLLPALETVQ

-81 VLSVPPAEAWGV
+81 ELSVPPAEAWGV

-105 PSEVWHI
+105 PPVVLHI

-125 LIERLEAGGAEAPNA
+125 LMEGLESNGRTPDA
-140 RWARSPCLG
+140 RWLPSPCLG
-149 QCDLAPA
+149 QCDRAPA
-156 AYIQRAGED
+156 AYVQRAGED
-165 DLVMVEVG
+165 DEVLVSINPETRPMGPDGSILSTNGQTDTVAVPQ
-173 ASELGE
+173 AGE
-179 WPNNTS
+179 
-185 LSMANGRSAKPAI
+185 
-198 PQSGQPHLRLLRRVE
+198 PHLRLLRRVGT
-213 VVDPECLDSYLAA
+213 VDPGSLDSYLEA
-226 GGYQAL
+226 GGYRAL
-232 EKAVEMGPEAV
+232 EKAVEMGPAAV
-243 NREIKT
+243 VAEVKA

-273 EPVRYLICNADES
+273 EQVRYLICNADES

-306 SMTISGYAIGARR
+306 AMTISGLAVGARH

-328 PLATE
+328 PLATR
-333 RLLRAMDS
+333 RLRSAIHQARRA
-341 ARQRGLLGDTSG
+341 GLLGESTTRG
-353 TGVSFDIELRRG
+353 FSFDIDLRRG

-379 SIEGF
+379 SIEGL
-384 RGEPRNKPPFPTVS
+384 RGEPRNKPPFPTDS

-419 VTEGGEAFASMG
+419 VTDGGNSFASSG
-431 TAQSTGPKLFC
+431 TPQSTGPKLFC
-442 LSGSVNRPGVYEVEF
+442 LSGSVRRPGTYEVEF
-457 GATLRELI
+457 GATLGDLI
-465 DLAGGLPEGL
+465 ALAGGLPEGRRL
-475 EPRAILLGGAAGSFV
+475 RAVLLGGAAGSFV
-490 LPDLLDMPLTF
+490 LPDLLEMALTF
-501 EAAVEAGVSLG
+501 EAASEAGVSLG
-512 SGVIMVFDQ
+512 SGVIMAFDQ

-551 VRIEEALARIRRR
+551 VRVEEALARIRRD
-564 PRPGDLELITEID
+564 PQPGDSKLIEEID

-593 IALRSALDLGLL
+593 IALRSALELGLL
-605 K
+605 E

>member
-1 MDLRFTEAQP
+1 MDLRFTDAQP
-11 TAAEREAV
+11 TPAERKAV
-19 ESVTGP
+19 ERATG
-25 GGIESH
+25 ISESESH
-31 SRVRTAANLRI
+31 DRVRTASNLRI
-42 FMTGRQSV
+42 FAAGRQSAL
-50 VDRRHLLLPALETVQ
+50 DRRHLLLPALEGVQ
-65 SEIGWVSE
+65 SDIGWVSE

-81 VLSVPPAEAWGV
+81 LLSVPPAEAWGV

-105 PSEVWHI
+105 PPEVWHI

-125 LIERLEAGGAEAPNA
+125 LIDRFETGQVQPPGA
-140 RWARSPCLG
+140 RWAPSPCLG
-149 QCDLAPA
+149 QCDRTPA
-156 AYIQRAGED
+156 IYLQRAGRA
-165 DLVMVEVG
+165 DLAIVGDG
-173 ASELGE
+173 ASRL
-179 WPNNTS
+179 
-185 LSMANGRSAKPAI
+185 NGRSPDLLADGGRDTPPL
-198 PQSGQPHLRLLRRVE
+198 PQFGRPHLRLLRRVGA
-213 VVDPECLDSYLAA
+213 VDPGSLDSYLDA
-226 GGYQAL
+226 GGYRAL
-232 EKAVEMGPEAV
+232 HRAIEMGPDQVVAEVKA
-243 NREIKT
+243 

-255 GGAAFPAWIKWEA
+255 GGAAFPAWIKWQA

-293 RVLMEDDPFSVIE
+293 RVLMEEDPFSLIE
-306 SMTISGYAIGARR
+306 AMTISGMAIGARR

-328 PLATE
+328 PLATR
-333 RLLRAMDS
+333 RLSHALEA
-341 ARQRGLLGDTSG
+341 ARRRGLLGGDAP
-353 TGVSFDIELRRG
+353 TGVDFDIEIRRG

-379 SIEGF
+379 SIEGL

-404 TVINNVETLCNVLDI
+404 TVINNVETLCNLLDI
-419 VTEGGEAFASMG
+419 VNEGGDAFAQLG

-442 LSGSVNRPGVYEVEF
+442 LSGSVNRPGTYEVEF
-457 GATLRELI
+457 GATLGDLI
-465 DLAGGLPEGL
+465 DLAGGLPDGL
-475 EPRAILLGGAAGSFV
+475 RLRAILLGGAAGSFV

-501 EAAVEAGVSLG
+501 EAAAEAGVSLG

-528 LARIAAFFRD
+528 LSRIAAFFRD

-551 VRIEEALARIRRR
+551 VRLEEALERIRRR
-564 PRPGDLELITEID
+564 PRDGDVDLIAEID

-605 K
+605 

>member
-1 MDLRFTEAQP
+1 MDLRFTDAQP
-11 TAAEREAV
+11 TAEERRVV
-19 ESVTGP
+19 ERATGIP
-25 GGIESH
+25 DSESH
-31 SRVRTAANLRI
+31 DRVRTDSNLRI
-42 FMTGRQSV
+42 FRTGRRSV
-50 VDRRHLLLPALETVQ
+50 VNRRHLLLPALETVQ

-105 PSEVWHI
+105 PPQVWHI
-112 CDDIVCRRAGALE
+112 CDDIVCRRQGALDLIDRFESGE
-125 LIERLEAGGAEAPNA
+125 LQPPDS
-140 RWARSPCLG
+140 RWAPSPCLG
-149 QCDLAPA
+149 QCDRTPA
-156 AYIQRAGED
+156 AYIQRAGKD
-165 DLVMVEVG
+165 DMVVVG
-173 ASELGE
+173 PDTARLNG
-179 WPNNTS
+179 
-185 LSMANGRSAKPAI
+185 LSPDRHSPNGRPQPPPI
-198 PQSGQPHLRLLRRVE
+198 PQFGQPHLRLLRRVGA
-213 VVDPECLDSYLAA
+213 VDPGSIDSYLAA

-232 EKAVEMGPEAV
+232 EAAVRMGRARVVAEVKA
-243 NREIKT
+243 

-255 GGAAFPAWIKWEA
+255 GGAAFPAWIKWET

-293 RVLMEDDPFSVIE
+293 RVLMEDDPFSVVE
-306 SMTISGYAIGARR
+306 AMTITGFAIGARR

-328 PLATE
+328 PLATK
-333 RLLRAMDS
+333 RLSRALQE
-341 ARQRGLLGDTSG
+341 ARRQGLLGEDAD
-353 TGVSFDIELRRG
+353 TGVDFDIEIRRG

-379 SIEGF
+379 SIEGL

-419 VTEGGEAFASMG
+419 VTEGGDAFAQLG

-442 LSGSVNRPGVYEVEF
+442 LSGAVKRPGVYEVEF
-457 GATLRELI
+457 GATLGELI
-465 DLAGGLPEGL
+465 DLAGGLPDGL
-475 EPRAILLGGAAGSFV
+475 HLRAVLLGGAAGSFV
-490 LPDLLDMPLTF
+490 LPDLLSMPLTF
-501 EAAVEAGVSLG
+501 EAASEAGVSLG
-512 SGVIMVFDQ
+512 SGVIMPFDQ

-528 LARIAAFFRD
+528 LTRIAEFFRD

-551 VRIEEALARIRRR
+551 VRLEEALARLRRQ
-564 PRPGDLELITEID
+564 PRPGDKDLIAEID

-605 K
+605 

>member
-1 MDLRFTEAQP
+1 MDLRFTDAQP

-19 ESVTGP
+19 DSVLGP
-25 GGIESH
+25 AGVDSH
-31 SRVRTAANLRI
+31 QRVRTASNLRI
-42 FMTGRQSV
+42 FATGMQSV
-50 VDRRHLLLPALETVQ
+50 SDRRHLLLPALETVQ

-81 VLSVPPAEAWGV
+81 ELSVPPAEAWGV

-105 PSEVWHI
+105 PPVVLHI

-125 LIERLEAGGAEAPNA
+125 LMEGLESNGRTPDA
-140 RWARSPCLG
+140 RWLPSPCLG
-149 QCDLAPA
+149 QCDRAPA
-156 AYIQRAGED
+156 AYVQRAGEHD
-165 DLVMVEVG
+165 EVLVSINPETRPMGPDGSILSTNGQTDTVAVPQ
-173 ASELGE
+173 AGE
-179 WPNNTS
+179 
-185 LSMANGRSAKPAI
+185 
-198 PQSGQPHLRLLRRVE
+198 PHLRLLRRVGT
-213 VVDPECLDSYLAA
+213 VDPGSLDSYLEA
-226 GGYQAL
+226 GGYRAL
-232 EKAVEMGPEAV
+232 EKAVEMGPAAV
-243 NREIKT
+243 VAEVKA

-268 VANSP
+268 LANSP
-273 EPVRYLICNADES
+273 EQVRYLICNADES

-306 SMTISGYAIGARR
+306 AMTISGLAVGARH

-328 PLATE
+328 PLATR
-333 RLLRAMDS
+333 RLRSAIHQARRA
-341 ARQRGLLGDTSG
+341 GLLGESTTRG
-353 TGVSFDIELRRG
+353 FSFDIDLRRG

-379 SIEGF
+379 SIEGL
-384 RGEPRNKPPFPTVS
+384 RGEPRNKPPFPTDS

-419 VTEGGEAFASMG
+419 VTDGGNSFASSG
-431 TAQSTGPKLFC
+431 TPQSTGPKLFC
-442 LSGSVNRPGVYEVEF
+442 LSGSVRRPGTYEVEF
-457 GATLRELI
+457 GATLGDLI
-465 DLAGGLPEGL
+465 ALAGGLPEGRRL
-475 EPRAILLGGAAGSFV
+475 RAVLLGGAAGSFV
-490 LPDLLDMPLTF
+490 LPDLLEMPLTF
-501 EAAVEAGVSLG
+501 EAASEAGISLG
-512 SGVIMVFDQ
+512 SGVIMAFDQ

-551 VRIEEALARIRRR
+551 VRVEEALARIRRD
-564 PRPGDLELITEID
+564 PQPGDSKLIEEID

-593 IALRSALDLGLL
+593 IALRSALELGLL
-605 K
+605 E

>member
-1 MDLRFTEAQP
+1 MDLRFTDAQP

-19 ESVTGP
+19 DSVLGP
-25 GGIESH
+25 AGVDSH
-31 SRVRTAANLRI
+31 QRVRTASNLRI
-42 FMTGRQSV
+42 FATGMQSV
-50 VDRRHLLLPALETVQ
+50 SDRRHLLLPALETVQ

-81 VLSVPPAEAWGV
+81 ELSVPPAEAWGV

-105 PSEVWHI
+105 PPVVLHI

-125 LIERLEAGGAEAPNA
+125 LMEGLESNGRTPDA
-140 RWARSPCLG
+140 RWLPSPCLG
-149 QCDLAPA
+149 QCDRAPA
-156 AYIQRAGED
+156 AYVQRAGED
-165 DLVMVEVG
+165 DKVLVSINPETRPMGPDGSILSTNGQTDTVAVPQ
-173 ASELGE
+173 AGE
-179 WPNNTS
+179 
-185 LSMANGRSAKPAI
+185 
-198 PQSGQPHLRLLRRVE
+198 PHLRLLRRVGM
-213 VVDPECLDSYLAA
+213 VDPGSLDSYMEA
-226 GGYQAL
+226 GGYRAL
-232 EKAVEMGPEAV
+232 EKAVEMGPAAV
-243 NREIKT
+243 VAEVKA

-273 EPVRYLICNADES
+273 EQVRYLICNADES

-306 SMTISGYAIGARR
+306 AMTISGLAVGARQ

-328 PLATE
+328 PLATR
-333 RLLRAMDS
+333 RLRSAIHQARRA
-341 ARQRGLLGDTSG
+341 GLLGESTTRG
-353 TGVSFDIELRRG
+353 FSFDIDLRRG

-379 SIEGF
+379 SIEGL
-384 RGEPRNKPPFPTVS
+384 RGEPRNKPPFPTDS

-419 VTEGGEAFASMG
+419 VTDGGNSFASSG
-431 TAQSTGPKLFC
+431 TPQSTGPKLFC
-442 LSGSVNRPGVYEVEF
+442 LSGSVRRPGTYEVEF
-457 GATLRELI
+457 GATLGDLI
-465 DLAGGLPEGL
+465 ALAGGLPQGRRL
-475 EPRAILLGGAAGSFV
+475 RAVLLGGAAGSFV
-490 LPDLLDMPLTF
+490 LPDLLEMPLTF
-501 EAAVEAGVSLG
+501 EAASEAGVSLG
-512 SGVIMVFDQ
+512 SGVIMAFDQ

-551 VRIEEALARIRRR
+551 VRVEEALARIRRD
-564 PRPGDLELITEID
+564 PQPGDSKLIEEID

-593 IALRSALDLGLL
+593 IALRSALELGLL
-605 K
+605 E

>member
-1 MDLRFTEAQP
+1 MDLRFTDAQP

-19 ESVTGP
+19 DSVLGP
-25 GGIESH
+25 AGVDSH
-31 SRVRTAANLRI
+31 QRVRTASNLRI
-42 FMTGRQSV
+42 FATGMQSV
-50 VDRRHLLLPALETVQ
+50 SDRRHLLLPALETVQ

-81 VLSVPPAEAWGV
+81 ELSVPPAEAWGV

-105 PSEVWHI
+105 PPVVLHI

-125 LIERLEAGGAEAPNA
+125 LMEGLESNGRTPDA
-140 RWARSPCLG
+140 RWLPSPCLG
-149 QCDLAPA
+149 QCDRAPA
-156 AYIQRAGED
+156 AYVQRAGEHD
-165 DLVMVEVG
+165 EVLVSINPETRPMGPDGSILSTNGQTDTVAVPQ
-173 ASELGE
+173 AGE
-179 WPNNTS
+179 
-185 LSMANGRSAKPAI
+185 
-198 PQSGQPHLRLLRRVE
+198 PHLRLLRRVGT
-213 VVDPECLDSYLAA
+213 VDPGSLDSYLEA
-226 GGYQAL
+226 GGYRAL
-232 EKAVEMGPEAV
+232 EKAVEMGPAAV
-243 NREIKT
+243 VAEVKA

-273 EPVRYLICNADES
+273 EQVRYLICNADES

-306 SMTISGYAIGARR
+306 AMTISGLAVGARH

-328 PLATE
+328 PLATR
-333 RLLRAMDS
+333 RLRSAIHQARRA
-341 ARQRGLLGDTSG
+341 GLLGESTTRG
-353 TGVSFDIELRRG
+353 FSFDIDLRRG

-379 SIEGF
+379 SIEGL
-384 RGEPRNKPPFPTVS
+384 RGEPRNKPPFPTDS

-419 VTEGGEAFASMG
+419 VTDGGNSFASSG
-431 TAQSTGPKLFC
+431 TPQSTGPKLFC
-442 LSGSVNRPGVYEVEF
+442 LSGSVRRPGTYEVEF
-457 GATLRELI
+457 GATLGDLI
-465 DLAGGLPEGL
+465 ALAGGLPEGRRL
-475 EPRAILLGGAAGSFV
+475 RAVLLGGAAGSFV
-490 LPDLLDMPLTF
+490 LPDLLEMALTF
-501 EAAVEAGVSLG
+501 EAASEAGVSLG
-512 SGVIMVFDQ
+512 SGVIMAFDQ

-551 VRIEEALARIRRR
+551 VRVEEALARIRRD
-564 PRPGDLELITEID
+564 PQPGDSKLIEEID

-593 IALRSALDLGLL
+593 IALRSALELGLL
-605 K
+605 E

>member
-1 MDLRFTEAQP
+1 MDLRFTDARP
-11 TAAEREAV
+11 TTAEEKAI

-25 GGIESH
+25 AGVESH
-31 SRVRTAANLRI
+31 QRIRTADNLRV
-42 FMTGRQSV
+42 FMTGRQSA

-105 PSEVWHI
+105 PSTVWHV

-125 LIERLEAGGAEAPNA
+125 LIDQLQSGRNGDTDA
-140 RWARSPCLG
+140 RWLPSPCLG
-149 QCDLAPA
+149 QCDRAPA
-156 AYIQRAGED
+156 AYVQRAGLAD
-165 DLVMVEVG
+165 GVLTGIAADSLSG
-173 ASELGE
+173 
-179 WPNNTS
+179 WPNGSVPTHG
-185 LSMANGRSAKPAI
+185 AGAAPV
-198 PQSGQPHLRLLRRVE
+198 PQAGQPRLRLLGRVGR
-213 VVDPECLDSYLAA
+213 VNPDSLDSYLAA
-226 GGYQAL
+226 DGFRAL
-232 EKAVEMGPEAV
+232 ERAVEMGPAEVVTEVKA
-243 NREIKT
+243 

-273 EPVRYLICNADES
+273 EPLRYLICNADES

-293 RVLMEDDPFSVIE
+293 RVLMEDDPYSVIE
-306 SMTISGYAIGARR
+306 AMTITGYAIGAHQ

-333 RLLRAMDS
+333 RLRS
-341 ARQRGLLGDTSG
+341 AIDECRRRGYLGEVTEYG
-353 TGVSFDIELRRG
+353 FSFDIDLRRG

-384 RGEPRNKPPFPTVS
+384 RGEPRNKPPFPTVE

-419 VTEGGEAFASMG
+419 VTEGGKAFASLG
-431 TAQSTGPKLFC
+431 TAQSSGPKLFC
-442 LSGSVNRPGVYEVEF
+442 LSGSVARPGVYEVEF
-457 GATLRELI
+457 GATLGELI

-475 EPRAILLGGAAGSFV
+475 RLRAVLLGGAAGSFV

-501 EAAVEAGVSLG
+501 EAAAEAGVSLG
-512 SGVIMVFDQ
+512 SGVIMLFDQ

-528 LARIAAFFRD
+528 LGRIAAFFRD

-551 VRIEEALARIRRR
+551 VRLEEALARMRRTR
-564 PRPGDLELITEID
+564 RPGDTRLVEEID

-593 IALRSALDLGLL
+593 IALRSALQLGLL